1 MPDSLPVSNVE
12 FDPHRF
18 SSDRPKSN
26 TPQEKKKK
34 KNQRTDQQ
42 SKDDKDTESKHSSN
56 EPGVGGQ
63 LDLEV

>member
-12 FDPHRF
+12 FDPHRY

-26 TPQEKKKK
+26 STDKKKK
-34 KNQRTDQQ
+34 KQKPDQP
-42 SKDDKDTESKHSSN
+42 SKNEKEDDKRQSSN
-56 EPGVGGQ
+56 EPGVGGH

>member
-26 TPQEKKKK
+26 SPDKKKK
-34 KNQRTDQQ
+34 KQKSDQQ
-42 SKDDKDTESKHSSN
+42 SKNEQESDKRHGSN